1 MYVLFPSHHHTHPE
15 RERRLTQ
22 HTGEKYAYGCSEL
35 LFYPIKDWW
44 SMGIITPLFK
54 RFLRNK
60 NMPLSA
66 KITIM
71 SYVGTYYAI
80 GSAALLTL
88 LNYFLVGWLNGWLDH
103 FYMSRYVVLS
113 GVDRAFG
120 D

>member
-1 MYVLFPSHHHTHPE
+1 
-15 RERRLTQ
+15 
-22 HTGEKYAYGCSEL
+22 
-35 LFYPIKDWW
+35 
-44 SMGIITPLFK
+44 MGIITPLFK